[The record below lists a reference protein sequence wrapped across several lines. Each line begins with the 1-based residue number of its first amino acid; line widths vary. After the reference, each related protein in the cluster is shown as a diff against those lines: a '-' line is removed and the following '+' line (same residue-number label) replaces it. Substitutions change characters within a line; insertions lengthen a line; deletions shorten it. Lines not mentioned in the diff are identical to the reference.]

1 MNYTNIGVN
10 KKFKKI
16 VTLFGKEIEIPEE
29 WAYCKFSD
37 IVDINPRTKLDKEK
51 IPYIPMDSVD
61 VDDPH
66 FKYYQERYIE
76 QNSCLSKFQENDIL
90 FARITPSTENG
101 KTCIVENFHQKGIV
115 SSELTVLRPTVKV
128 FPKYLYYYVKNNRIR
143 NYTIS
148 QMMGTTGRQRVPDSV
163 FKKDLNFELP
173 PMKEQQKIASIL
185 SRVDALI
192 ETTQECIEKTQKLKK
207 GLMQILLTK
216 GINHKKFKNVNLNCS
231 FIKLTVARKWTIIPL
246 ENFIKIDSGDYFPYA
261 EITSKGMAI
270 LKIDNVM
277 YGKIDW
283 TNKTYLNKKYLQTK
297 DVILLNKDDIVLA
310 LNRPITNDNV
320 KVAKLTN
327 KDIPCILYQR
337 VGKIVIHDTNKIHI
351 DFLYT
356 YLSSS
361 IFKLILNRI
370 LIGTDQPYVKTTE
383 LLRQKILIPNT
394 IKEQQKIAS
403 ILSEVDAFDKY
414 VNQIIDIFMLKNLL
428 LNYDIIQ
435 QTKLSIFINVYTKIL
450 ILYKN
455 NVG

>member
-1 MNYTNIGVN
+1 M
-10 KKFKKI
+10 
-16 VTLFGKEIEIPEE
+16 
-29 WAYCKFSD
+29 
-37 IVDINPRTKLDKEK
+37 
-51 IPYIPMDSVD
+51 
-61 VDDPH
+61 
-66 FKYYQERYIE
+66 
-76 QNSCLSKFQENDIL
+76 
-90 FARITPSTENG
+90 
-101 KTCIVENFHQKGIV
+101 
-115 SSELTVLRPTVKV
+115 
-128 FPKYLYYYVKNNRIR
+128 
-143 NYTIS
+143 
-148 QMMGTTGRQRVPDSV
+148 
-163 FKKDLNFELP
+163 
-173 PMKEQQKIASIL
+173 
-185 SRVDALI
+185 
-192 ETTQECIEKTQKLKK
+192 
-207 GLMQILLTK
+207 
-216 GINHKKFKNVNLNCS
+216 
-231 FIKLTVARKWTIIPL
+231 TVARKWTIIPL

-297 DVILLNKDDIVLA
+297 DVILLNKNDIVLA

-337 VGKIVIHDTNKIHI
+337 VGKIVVHDTNKIHI

-403 ILSEVDAFDKY
+403 ILSEVDAY
-414 VNQIIDIFMLKNLL
+414 IQSNQQYKEKLIKLKKGLMQKLL
-428 LNYDIIQ
+428 TGQIRV
-435 QTKLSIFINVYTKIL
+435 KF
-450 ILYKN
+450 
-455 NVG
+455 